1 MKVEIALSTVLAVS
15 TVFYTAINL
24 MLYFESRATRKQK
37 ITPLIVAYLS
47 RTENQ
52 NLALNFKN
60 IGEGL
65 AKNVRIKPIKDYHPF
80 GNWSY
85 SLSSFGI
92 VENGFDNFPSQ
103 YELSYMIN
111 SMKKLNEEEAKISIE
126 IEITYENSD
135 KDKFIDVY
143 VLPLNQMI
151 GFIHSDPPETFME
164 QIPYY
169 LKKISDTLKEKK
181 D

>member
-1 MKVEIALSTVLAVS
+1 MKADILLSTVLAVS
-15 TVFYTAINL
+15 TVAYTIINL
-24 MLYFESRATRKQK
+24 MIWCESKRTRKQK
-37 ITPLIVAYLS
+37 TTPVIVAYLS
-47 RTENQ
+47 RADNQ
-52 NLALNFKN
+52 DIALNFKN
-60 IGEGL
+60 VGEGL

-80 GNWSY
+80 GNWEY

-92 VENGFDNFPSQ
+92 VQNGFNNFPPQ
-103 YELSYMIN
+103 YELSYTIN
-111 SMKKLNEEEAKISIE
+111 SMKRLNEEEAKISIE

-143 VLPLNQMI
+143 VLPLNQMT